1 MPAPYLPLGSTLG
14 FLSVVLFL
22 LTVFLCV
29 ILLVLVM
36 VSAIIIFQSDR
47 EKAGR
52 KQASHLAA
60 QTFHAEP
67 SRSALP
73 TRSQPSGWQPTR
85 PAPHAAFPMPSTRG
99 SHLRHNTR
107 PSSRLPA
114 PQHLTAAAPSPPR
127 AAPPQPGAE
136 AAGPGPAPRAQA
148 GTPEAAREL

>member
-60 QTFHAEP
+60 QTFHSEP

-107 PSSRLPA
+107 PSSRLPVPPA
-114 PQHLTAAAPSPPR
+114 PHGR
-127 AAPPQPGAE
+127 
-136 AAGPGPAPRAQA
+136 GPFPTEGGPATT
-148 GTPEAAREL
+148 GG